1 MLAEAMKFKVYI
13 DQVDNA
19 NIPDRGLKNWSTLI
33 MRDVPLTF

>member
-19 NIPDRGLKNWSTLI
+19 NIPDRGFKNWSTLI
-33 MRDVPLTF
+33 KRDLSLTI